1 MNKITKIFSVV
12 LMAVVACAVVQA
24 TTLSRVKTSM
34 FGPSKTRVLNN
45 VIGETETALTATTRT
60 QTTANLTNGAVLTAT
75 STVYVISGT
84 GGAND
89 TTNTI
94 TVANAT
100 DGQVLTLIIDSASTN
115 LITIADS
122 GNMSLSSAWLGDNND
137 VISLI
142 GVSTNWVET
151 SASDN

>member
-1 MNKITKIFSVV
+1 MKKLIIIAIALASCFAVYSATIT
-12 LMAVVACAVVQA
+12 
-24 TTLSRVKTSM
+24 RVKIGTFNPSEVRQINLSLTSA
-34 FGPSKTRVLNN
+34 
-45 VIGETETALTATTRT
+45 ETAITAVEHS
-60 QTTANLTNGAVLTAT
+60 QTALSVTNGAVITAV
-75 STVYVISGT
+75 SDAYVLSGI

-89 TTNTI
+89 TTNTV
-94 TVANAT
+94 TLANAT
-100 DGQVLTLIIDSASTN
+100 DGQKLTLIVAAATTN

-122 GNMSLSSAWLGDNND
+122 GNVALSGAWLGDAND